1 MTASPVITLW
11 AVPRSRSTAFE
22 RMMVERK
29 DLEVVHEPFSYLC
42 ASGEFIVDSVRAVS
56 LTGLLDLLLAKAA
69 RRRMFIKETTDYS
82 YEPLLSDPR
91 LYRRMTNTF
100 LIRRPEDVVASYY
113 SLKPEMER
121 DEVGFDRL
129 YGIFRAVMAA
139 TGEPPVVVDAD
150 DLMRDPQAMVQAY
163 CHRVGLGFMPEP
175 LRWGP
180 SDRPEWRLTQRWHR
194 DVTASTGFVDYR
206 HTYPVRPDNN
216 TWLAEVAS
224 YHRPFYEEMYAFRL
238 AAAQTPVDTA

>member
-1 MTASPVITLW
+1 MTVRPVIALW

-29 DLEVVHEPFSYLC
+29 DLDVVHEPFSYLV
-42 ASGEFIVDSVRAVS
+42 ASGGLTVDGVRAVS
-56 LTGLLDLLLAKAA
+56 LTGLFDLLLARAA
-69 RRRMFIKETTDYS
+69 QRRMFIKETTDYP

-91 LYRRMTNTF
+91 LYDRVTNTF

-150 DLMRDPQAMVQAY
+150 DLMRDPQAMVRAY
-163 CHRVGLGFMPEP
+163 CHRVGLDFMPEP
-175 LRWGP
+175 LRWDSG
-180 SDRPEWRLTQRWHR
+180 DRPEWRPTQRWHR
-194 DVTASTGFVDYR
+194 DVTASTGFVDHR
-206 HTYPVRPDNN
+206 RTYPVRPDNN
-216 TWLAEVAS
+216 AWLAEVAS

-238 AAAQTPVDTA
+238 AAEAHVDTA